1 MSTQFENVNLIKKA
15 NIYFDGKAV
24 SHDFIAADGSKKSVG
39 VIFPAKLT
47 FGTSMPEVME
57 IVAGECRVKLAGE
70 DDWQI
75 YTAGQS
81 FNVPGDSSFDIE
93 IVETVNYVCHYG

>member
-1 MSTQFENVNLIKKA
+1 MSTQFENVSLIKKA

-24 SHDFIAADGSKKSVG
+24 SHDFILADGSKKSVG

-47 FGTSMPEVME
+47 FGTSAPELME
-57 IVAGECRVKLAGE
+57 IVAGECRVKLVGAN
-70 DDWQI
+70 DWQT

-81 FNVPGDSSFDIE
+81 FSVPGNSSFDIE
-93 IVETVNYVCHYG
+93 IVETVDYVCHYG